1 MEFLRDLVEWTAAWA
16 HSPYGGA
23 ALFAVAFAES
33 SFFPIPPDVLMIPLA
48 LARTAQA
55 LLFAAIAT
63 AGSTLGGI
71 FGFFIGDK
79 GGRPLLRRF
88 FNREKVDMVQRY
100 YRRYDVWAVG
110 IAGFTP
116 IPYKLFSISAGAF
129 GLDFKRFLLA
139 SFVGRGARFFL
150 VGLVIATF
158 GEPVKAMLDAYFEVA
173 VVAFALLLIGGIY
186 VVNLLARRISGRQA
200 KNSHSGSGMPPGDA
214 SGALNEKLERSSDAE
229 R

>member
-1 MEFLRDLVEWTAAWA
+1 MEILRDLVEWTETWA
-16 HSPYGGA
+16 YSPYGGA

-48 LARTAQA
+48 LARTGQA

-71 FGFFIGDK
+71 LGYFIGNK
-79 GGRPLLRRF
+79 GGRPLLGRF
-88 FNREKVDMVQRY
+88 FKQEKVAMVQRY

-129 GLDFKRFLLA
+129 GLDFKRFVLA
-139 SFVGRGARFFL
+139 TIVGRGARFFL
-150 VGLVIATF
+150 VGLVIALF
-158 GEPVKAMLDAYFEVA
+158 GESVKAVLDAYFEVV
-173 VVAFALLLIGGIY
+173 VVAFAVLFIGGII
-186 VVNLLARRISGRQA
+186 VVNLLARRSSGRQA
-200 KNSHSGSGMPPGDA
+200 PISHSGSEA
-214 SGALNEKLERSSDAE
+214 QRK
-229 R
+229 